1 MKAIDPLKASRLNDV
16 EFQAL
21 LNYTDELN
29 RCSNPESVSDELTAI
44 AFIAMRNAGYK
55 ITSIS
60 DMKIAS
66 VQTQN
71 AMKIIKALRKN

>member
-21 LNYTDELN
+21 LEYTDELS
-29 RCSNPESVSDELTAI
+29 RCGNPEAVSDELTAI

-55 ITSIS
+55 VGSTS

-66 VQTQN
+66 IQAQN